1 MSEEKNSQHL
11 VEGKLGSTLRGAVE
25 HSVENLGLDK
35 IDYVREALGWQYNW
49 IGLGGAAIFALISGT
64 GLPLVMAAGLEL
76 IYLSLVPQSSRFRR
90 LVRSWKYAEEK
101 RQRER
106 RLSGLFNELLP
117 ERRKRYIELEAR
129 CREIRTNYERLSS
142 ASQIF
147 LGQIEERLQ
156 GLLLAYLRLNSSS
169 QQHAEYLAATDP
181 SQIQRDLDQ
190 LQKDLQAEV
199 EGPKVQEIN
208 RKRVEILNKRL
219 GKFEKIRENRQVI
232 DAQCKAIEDVLAL
245 IRDQSVT
252 VQDPQEVS
260 GQLDSLMQD
269 VQQTEDTVREV
280 EAIFGL
286 ATPELAGLGPLPSDL
301 STAGEETRSPS
312 GLRSSQR

>member
-1 MSEEKNSQHL
+1 MPEEKKPQGL
-11 VEGKLGSTLRGAVE
+11 VQGRLGSTLRGAVE
-25 HSVENLGLDK
+25 QSVENLGLDK
-35 IDYVREALGWQYNW
+35 IDYVKEALHWQYNW
-49 IGLGGAAIFALISGT
+49 IGLAGAAVFALVSGT
-64 GLPLVMAAGLEL
+64 GLPLVLAAGLEL

-90 LVRSWKYAEEK
+90 LVRSWKFSEEK
-101 RQRER
+101 RRRER
-106 RLSGLFNELLP
+106 KLSELFNELLP

-129 CREIRTNYERLSS
+129 CREIRSNYERLSS

-169 QQHAEYLAATDP
+169 QQHAEYQAATDV
-181 SQIQRDLDQ
+181 SQIQREVDQ
-190 LQKDLQAEV
+190 LQKNLQSDA

-208 RKRVEILNKRL
+208 RKRIEILNKRL
-219 GKFEKIRENRQVI
+219 GKFDKIHENRQVI

-269 VQQTEDTVREV
+269 VQQTEETVREV

-286 ATPELAGLGPLPSDL
+286 ATPELAGLGPLPSDA
-301 STAGEETRSPS
+301 STLAGETRSTP

>member
-1 MSEEKNSQHL
+1 MPEDKNSQRFGD
-11 VEGKLGSTLRGAVE
+11 GKLGSTFRGAVE
-25 HSVENLGLDK
+25 RSVEDLGLDK
-35 IDYVREALGWQYNW
+35 IDYVKEALGWQYNW
-49 IGLGGAAIFALISGT
+49 IGLAGAAAFALISGT

-101 RQRER
+101 RRHEVK
-106 RLSGLFNELLP
+106 LSVLFNELPP

-129 CREIRTNYERLSS
+129 CREIRSNYERLSS

-169 QQHAEYLAATDP
+169 QQHTEYLAVTDA
-181 SQIQRDLDQ
+181 SQIQHDVDQ
-190 LQKDLQAEV
+190 LQQDLKSDSEA
-199 EGPKVQEIN
+199 PKVQEIN
-208 RKRVEILNKRL
+208 RKRIEILNKRL
-219 GKFEKIRENRQVI
+219 EKFEKIRENQQVI
-232 DAQCKAIEDVLAL
+232 DAQCKAVEDVLAL

-260 GQLDSLMQD
+260 GQLDDLLQD
-269 VQQTEDTVREV
+269 VQQTEETVREV

-286 ATPELAGLGPLPSDL
+286 ATPELAGLPPLPSGS
-301 STAGEETRSPS
+301 STAGADTRP
-312 GLRSSQR
+312 RSSLKT